1 MGTVQCDPIDLDF
14 HGGSHSEGP
23 GVFQLTMEVKFMGRE
38 SPSRAAF
45 LFQSHGKTESR
56 LIRKAAKSFQPQM

>member
-1 MGTVQCDPIDLDF
+1 MGTVQCDAIDLDF

-23 GVFQLTMEVKFMGRE
+23 GVFQLTVEVKFMGRE

-45 LFQSHGKTESR
+45 LFQSHGRPKVD
-56 LIRKAAKSFQPQM
+56 